1 MTMETF
7 FNDIRYA
14 LRMVVKNPGFTAAA
28 VISLAL
34 GIGAN
39 TTIFTFT
46 KAAFLQT
53 VPMQDPS
60 RVVALFST
68 QSNARGPEFEF
79 LEVPYLNA
87 LDYRE
92 KNNVFSGVAITISA
106 GVTLDIS
113 GKDVP
118 AGATLTNWDLFNI
131 LGVQPALGRA
141 FHPDEDSQPGSAPV
155 AVLGYA
161 FWNKQ
166 FGADR
171 DILGR
176 NIIVNH
182 QQFTVIG
189 VAPRSF
195 ENLGV
200 LGSPDMW
207 VPMTMHDQILTG
219 TAKEWYYE
227 RGARLCDVVARL
239 KPGVSVKAAQDSIKA
254 LAQSLQREF
263 PKDNSGR
270 SAQIVPINDTVIP
283 PEIRGQAIQATTLI
297 MAIVGLILL
306 IACANVANLLLSR
319 ATLRQREI
327 AIRLALGAKRARL
340 VRQLLTESLLL
351 GVSAGAGAM
360 LIAFWA
366 RGAIRN
372 LLPPGLAR
380 TLDFSL
386 DGRVLVFTLL
396 LALAATLLFGLVP
409 ALQSSGASQLSA
421 LRDRT
426 AVSVTGSTHWYGLRG
441 MLVMLQVALSLIALM
456 GAGLFVHSLLNAQQI
471 DPGFDLQHSINMS
484 VILSPLEYS
493 ETKGQQF
500 LQDAVERLRALP
512 SVANASAA
520 DTFPLAGGLQRTTFP
535 DNVDTSNPSNGALSP
550 VIAVM
555 PQYFFSAGISLLR
568 GRDFTDS
575 DDVQSPMVAVVNQAL
590 VDRVWPNQD
599 AIGHH
604 VHFLGQTWD
613 VTVVGIANTV
623 KYATLGEPPQPIV
636 YLALKQQ
643 YSPRVVFYIRT
654 KGHPHAS
661 VASVRSAIQSQDP
674 AVRIGRTFVGT
685 ELLDQ
690 SLTAPR
696 VGAEL
701 LGVFGALALIL
712 AAVGTYGVMSYSVSQ
727 RRQEIGIR
735 MALGAQRND
744 VLQLVLGNG
753 MTMVA
758 AGLVVGLAASILLM
772 HAMHTLLYGIGA
784 FDSASFFSTALLLVA
799 VAFVACGIPA
809 LRASLVDPMV
819 ALRYE

>member
-1 MTMETF
+1 MEAF

-14 LRMVVKNPGFTAAA
+14 LRMMVKNPGFTAAA

-39 TTIFTFT
+39 TTIFTFA

-68 QSNARGPEFEF
+68 QNNPRGPEFEF

-92 KNNVFSGVAITISA
+92 KNDVFSGVTITISA

-141 FHPDEDSQPGSAPV
+141 FHPDEDSKPGSAPV
-155 AVLGYA
+155 VVLGYA

-171 DILGR
+171 GILGR
-176 NIIVNH
+176 NLIVNH

-200 LGSPDMW
+200 LGSPDIW

-219 TAKEWYYE
+219 TAKEWYYD

-254 LAQSLQREF
+254 LARSLQHEF

-270 SAQIVPINDTVIP
+270 SAQILPINDTVIP

-319 ATLRQREI
+319 ATLRRREI

-340 VRQLLTESLLL
+340 VRQLLTENLLL
-351 GVSAGAGAM
+351 GVSAGGVAI
-360 LIAFWA
+360 LIAYWA

-386 DGRVLVFTLL
+386 DGRVLIFTLL
-396 LALAATLLFGLVP
+396 LALVATLLFGLMP
-409 ALQSSGASQLSA
+409 ALQSSGASRLSA

-426 AVSVTGSTHWYGLRG
+426 AVSLTGSTRWYGLRG
-441 MLVMLQVALSLIALM
+441 ALVAVQMALSLVALM

-484 VILSPLEYS
+484 VFLSPLQYS
-493 ETKGQQF
+493 ETKGRQF
-500 LQDAVERLRALP
+500 IQDAVERLRALP
-512 SVANASAA
+512 NVANASAA
-520 DTFPLAGGLQRTTFP
+520 DAFPLSGSLQRTTFP
-535 DNVDTSNPSNGALSP
+535 DNVDTSDPSNGALSP

-555 PQYFFSAGISLLR
+555 PEYFTSAGISLLR

-604 VHFLGQTWD
+604 LHFLGEAWD
-613 VTVVGIANTV
+613 VTVVGIASTV
-623 KYATLGEPPQPIV
+623 KYETLGEPPQPIV

-643 YSPRVVFYIRT
+643 YSPGTVFYIRT
-654 KGHPHAS
+654 KGRPHAS
-661 VASVRSAIQSQDP
+661 VASVRSVIQSLDP
-674 AVRIGRTFVGT
+674 GVRIGRTFVGS
-685 ELLDQ
+685 ELLDR

-727 RRQEIGIR
+727 RTQEIGIR
-735 MALGAQRND
+735 MALGAQRGD
-744 VLQLVLGNG
+744 VLQLVLGTG
-753 MTMVA
+753 MAMVA
-758 AGLVVGLAASILLM
+758 VGLVIGLSASIVLI
-772 HAMHTLLYGIGA
+772 HAMHSLLYGIGA
-784 FDSASFFSTALLLVA
+784 FDSASFISTALLLVG
-799 VAFVACGIPA
+799 VAFIACGIPA

>member
-1 MTMETF
+1 MTMDAS

-14 LRMVVKNPGFTAAA
+14 LRMMIKNPGFTAAA

-39 TTIFTFT
+39 TTIFTFA

-53 VPMQDPS
+53 VPVQDPS

-68 QSNARGPEFEF
+68 QNNPRGPEFEF
-79 LEVPYLNA
+79 LGVPYLNA

-92 KNNVFSGVAITISA
+92 RNDVFSGIAITVGA
-106 GVTLDIS
+106 RVTLDIS
-113 GKDVP
+113 GKGVL
-118 AGATLTNWDLFNI
+118 ARATLTNWDFFNI

-141 FHPDEDSQPGSAPV
+141 FRPDEDSQPGSAPV
-155 AVLGYA
+155 AVLSYA

-171 DILGR
+171 GIIGR
-176 NIIVNH
+176 NIVVNH

-195 ENLGV
+195 ENLGA

-207 VPMTMHDQILTG
+207 MPMTMHDQLLTG
-219 TAKEWYYE
+219 TDKAWYYD

-239 KPGVSVKAAQDSIKA
+239 KPGVTLQAAQDSIKS
-254 LAQSLQREF
+254 LARALQREF

-283 PEIRGQAIQATTLI
+283 PEIRGQAIQVTTLI

-340 VRQLLTESLLL
+340 VRQLLTESVLL
-351 GVSAGAGAM
+351 GLSAGAVAM

-366 RGAIRN
+366 RGAIRS
-372 LLPPGLAR
+372 LLPPGLAH

-386 DGRVLVFTLL
+386 DERVLVFTLL
-396 LALAATLLFGLVP
+396 LALVATLLFGLMP
-409 ALQSSGASQLSA
+409 ALQSSRTSQLSS

-426 AVSVTGSTHWYGLRG
+426 AVSVTGSTRWYGLRG
-441 MLVMLQVALSLIALM
+441 VLVMVQIALSLVALM
-456 GAGLFVHSLLNAQQI
+456 GAGLFVHSLLNAQRI
-471 DPGFDLQHSINMS
+471 DLGFDLQHSVNTS
-484 VILSPLEYS
+484 VILSPLQYS

-500 LQDAVERLRALP
+500 VQDAVERLRALP
-512 SVANASAA
+512 GVANASAA
-520 DTFPLAGGLQRTTFP
+520 DTFPLAGSFQRTTFP
-535 DNVDTSNPSNGALSP
+535 DNVDTSNPSNGALTP
-550 VIAVM
+550 VVAVM
-555 PQYFFSAGISLLR
+555 PRYFSAAGISLLR
-568 GRDFTDS
+568 GRDFADS
-575 DDVQSPMVAVVNQAL
+575 DDAHNPMVAVVNQAV

-599 AIGHH
+599 PIGHH
-604 VHFLGQTWD
+604 LHFLGETWD
-613 VTVVGIANTV
+613 VTVVGIASTV
-623 KYATLGEPPQPIV
+623 KYASLGEPPQPIV

-643 YSPRVVFYIRT
+643 YSSRVIFYIRT
-654 KGHPHAS
+654 KADPHAY
-661 VASVRSAIQSQDP
+661 VASVRTAIQSPDP

-685 ELLDQ
+685 ALLDQ

-696 VGAEL
+696 VGAKL

-727 RRQEIGIR
+727 RTQEIGIR
-735 MALGAQRND
+735 MALGARKRD
-744 VLQLVLGNG
+744 VLQLVMGNG
-753 MTMVA
+753 MSMVA
-758 AGLVVGLAASILLM
+758 AGLVVGAAASILLTR
-772 HAMHTLLYGIGA
+772 AMHGLLYGIGA
-784 FDSASFFSTALLLVA
+784 FDSVSFFGTALLLVA
-799 VAFVACGIPA
+799 VAFIACAIPA